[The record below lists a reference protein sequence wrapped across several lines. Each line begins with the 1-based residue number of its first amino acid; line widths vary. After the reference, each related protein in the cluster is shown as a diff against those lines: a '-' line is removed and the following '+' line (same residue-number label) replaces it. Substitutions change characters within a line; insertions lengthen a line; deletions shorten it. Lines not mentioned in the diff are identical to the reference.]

1 MCSSDLVEVRIADD
15 GEVLLRCPMQL
26 RCYRDGSTPVDADG
40 WLHTGDMGRLRND
53 GRLHVDGRRGDV
65 VVTGGEK
72 VWPDPV
78 EAVLADH
85 PAVAEVAVAGVP
97 DPEWGSRVVAW
108 LVLRPGH
115 PVPSAAELRDVVT
128 ERLPAY
134 CAPKEIRIV
143 DHLPRTAL
151 GKVQRH
157 RLQGS
162 GTPAGK

>member
-1 MCSSDLVEVRIADD
+1 
-15 GEVLLRCPMQL
+15 
-26 RCYRDGSTPVDADG
+26 
-40 WLHTGDMGRLRND
+40 
-53 GRLHVDGRRGDV
+53 V

-115 PVPSAAELRDVVT
+115 PVPSAAELRGVVT

-162 GTPAGK
+162 GTPAGQ